1 MSRIQL
7 KGFEPVTTVN
17 LCPSWETVAE
27 ICLMV
32 LQNPS
37 AEAQS
42 IIDAEQQIRHMAKI
56 AAAAVAEQEERS

>member
-1 MSRIQL
+1 
-7 KGFEPVTTVN
+7 
-17 LCPSWETVAE
+17 
-27 ICLMV
+27 MV

-56 AAAAVAEQEERS
+56 AAAAVADQEERS